1 MLKEAMYKRHS
12 RRSYLRE
19 KLRDE
24 DAAFLKERIHMY
36 NQKHGLH
43 MKLVCGHPEIFKGFR
58 NSYGMFHN
66 VENFIMMMGNSRDVY
81 MQEKLGYFGERLIM
95 EAVERNMGTCW
106 VGGTFAKDA
115 LKPYVKED
123 EKLYCVIAIGYTAR
137 FSFLGAS
144 SETCAH
150 STAMC
155 DICSRYSP
163 LRTGK
168 RLPQDTFPQKS
179 IAIVF
184 YCALNASSSSR
195 ASSIFRELNF
205 SISFSTVSCFFS
217 SFGMSIM
224 ISPL

>member
-81 MQEKLGYFGERLIM
+81 MQEKLGYFGERLIL

-123 EKLYCVIAIGYTAR
+123 EKLYCVIAIGYTAHKKTLKEQLISHATR
-137 FSFLGAS
+137 HRGKTVEEMSDI
-144 SETCAH
+144 TAH
-150 STAMC
+150 SPDWMKTEWRQ
-155 DICSRYSP
+155 CSWHPQHFLNSRCASVRKRIV
-163 LRTGK
+163 LML
-168 RLPQDTFPQKS
+168 RLPIRIPLNGGFGNRH
-179 IAIVF
+179 A
-184 YCALNASSSSR
+184 AL
-195 ASSIFRELNF
+195 
-205 SISFSTVSCFFS
+205 
-217 SFGMSIM
+217 
-224 ISPL
+224 